1 LKLKEVEASMG
12 LKERLLE
19 ELKEAMRAKDD
30 LKVSVIRMLRAAVVN
45 AEKEKR
51 RELSEDEVLEVISR
65 EVKRRVEAAEEYERA
80 GRADLA
86 EKERKEAEILRSYL
100 PEQMS
105 EEEIKELARRVIEEV
120 GAVGRKDMGKVM
132 GSIMPRVRG
141 RAEGRVVSEIV
152 RRLLEEMEG

>member
-1 LKLKEVEASMG
+1 MG

-19 ELKEAMRAKDD
+19 DLKEAMRAKDD

-141 RAEGRVVSEIV
+141 RAEGRGVSEIV

>member
-1 LKLKEVEASMG
+1 MG